1 VSAVSRHAKDVELL
15 GVPVVATAGINI
27 VQYALDYDYKYNNGM
42 PIRYVAFPF
51 PIAGQPRSVQKQY
64 VEGKD
69 LLTGKPM
76 MQAIIDALTRPL
88 TPHEKMED
96 QATIAQPEVEPR
108 FLTPDTEENL
118 RKLFEAKEWTD
129 YNPIILPTEA
139 RVKEM
144 LTGTSHKPDE
154 VVNNIRFMP
163 GNRQITVEK
172 VAINAVMAGA
182 KPEYMPLLLAIATRA
197 PFGNS
202 TTSMANTII
211 VNGPIRK
218 ALNMNS
224 GTNAMGPYNS
234 ANSVAGRFFTL
245 ISKTAG
251 DYKNNVN
258 AWESLGSN
266 LQYNSVTIAENEE
279 KLPPGWQPLHV
290 QQGFKPT
297 DSVVTI
303 GTGWSYIS
311 SLGEM
316 QPAYPA
322 HMLISDYMRALSGWA
337 SSATIFVD
345 PTVAGLLKDVNGFS
359 TKEKF
364 SEWLSNKVEKTVASY
379 WGNGVIMTSNN
390 AFALQGLEPYATW
403 SKMPREALIKP
414 FDNPKT
420 INVVVVGGAIQTTW
434 FLTDFRLNRGV
445 LIDDWR

>member
-1 VSAVSRHAKDVELL
+1 VSRHAKDVELL

-27 VQYALDYDYKYNNGM
+27 VRYALNYDYKYNNGM

-76 MQAIIDALTRPL
+76 MQAIIDALTKPL

-96 QATIAQPEVEPR
+96 VASTAQPETEPR
-108 FLTPDTEENL
+108 FLKPDTEENL
-118 RKLFEAKEWTD
+118 RKLFEEKEWTD

-139 RVKEM
+139 RVKKM

-154 VVNNIRFMP
+154 VVNTIRFMP

-218 ALNMNS
+218 ELNMNS

-234 ANSVAGRFFTL
+234 VNSVAGRFFTL

-279 KLPPGWQPLHV
+279 KLPSGWKSLAV

-322 HMLISDYMRALSGWA
+322 QMLISDYMRALSGWA

-345 PTVAGLLKDVNGFS
+345 PTVAGLLKNVNGFG
-359 TKEKF
+359 TKEKL

-379 WGNGVIMTSNN
+379 WGNGVIMTSNR

-403 SKMPREALIKP
+403 EKMPRNALIKP

-420 INVVVVGGAIQTTW
+420 INIVVVGGSIQTTW

-445 LIDDWR
+445 LIDKWR